1 MFESAE
7 LGHVT
12 SKEAYEELV
21 PGLRMELLD
30 AQFDMQQL
38 KAFAAV
44 VLVNGVDGAG
54 KGETVNL
61 LNEWMDPRHIVSH
74 AFDAPTEEE
83 RERPFMWR
91 FWRALPPKGKIG
103 ILFGNWYSE
112 PLRNRVFK
120 QTKKAEL
127 DQRLDE
133 INRFEAMLVREGV
146 LLIKFWFHLTRAAQK
161 QRLKALEKNAETR
174 WRVTERDWLFFKNY
188 DRFHNVAERMLRH
201 TSTGEAP
208 WIIVDGS
215 DPRYRSLLVGRTLLE
230 AIQRRLNAAEQKW
243 QPRVS
248 AAPLP
253 RAIDTRNLLNSLELD
268 RALGKS
274 DYQAALL
281 RLQGRLALLTRS
293 SRFANRSVVL
303 AFEGVDAAGKGGTIR
318 RLTAAL
324 DTRQYRVIPVAA
336 PSEEELAQP
345 YLWRF
350 WRQLPRQGKFIIFD
364 RSWYGRVLVERVE
377 GFCSEADWMRAYGE
391 INDFEDQLI
400 EAGAVVV
407 KFWLSIGKDEQLA
420 RFKAREA
427 EPHKRYKITPE
438 DWRNRERWDD
448 YEHAV
453 CDMIDRTSTEA
464 APWTLVEANNKYYAR
479 IKVLETV
486 CERIEAA
493 LG

>member
-12 SKEAYEELV
+12 DKAEYEALV
-21 PGLRMELLD
+21 PLLRTELLD
-30 AQFDMQQL
+30 AQFDLQQL
-38 KAFAAV
+38 KDFAVV

-74 AFDAPTEEE
+74 AFDAATEEE

-103 ILFGNWYSE
+103 ILFGNWYTE

-133 INRFEAMLVREGV
+133 INRFETMLVREGV
-146 LLIKFWFHLTRAAQK
+146 LLIKLWFHLTRDAQK
-161 QRLKALEKNAETR
+161 KRLKSLEKNPETS
-174 WRVTERDWLFFKNY
+174 WRVTKRDWLFFEHY
-188 DRFHNVAERMLRH
+188 DRFHDVAERVLRH
-201 TSTGEAP
+201 TSSGHAP

-215 DPRYRSLLVGRTLLE
+215 DQRYRSLLVARTLLE
-230 AIQRRLNAAEQKW
+230 ALQRRLQASEQHW
-243 QPRVS
+243 QPRAS

-253 RAIDTRNLLNSLELD
+253 PAIDSRNLLNSLDLEQALD
-268 RALGKS
+268 KS
-274 DYQAALL
+274 DYQAALA
-281 RLQGRLALLTRS
+281 RLQGRLAHLSRS
-293 SRFANRSVVL
+293 SKFARRSVVL
-303 AFEGVDAAGKGGTIR
+303 AFEGVDAAGKGGAIR

-324 DTRQYRVIPVAA
+324 DARQYRVIPVAA
-336 PSEEELAQP
+336 PSQEEAAQP

-350 WRQLPRQGKFIIFD
+350 WRQLPRQGKFVIFD

-377 GFCSEADWMRAYGE
+377 GFCSEADWMRAYAE

-407 KFWLSIGKDEQLA
+407 KFWLTISRDEQLR
-420 RFKAREA
+420 RFEEREA

-448 YEHAV
+448 YERAV
-453 CDMIDRTSTEA
+453 CDMIDRTSTES
-464 APWTLVEANNKYYAR
+464 APWTLIEANNKYHAR

-486 CERIEAA
+486 CDRLEAA
-493 LG
+493 LD

>member
-12 SKEAYEELV
+12 TKAEYEVLV
-21 PGLRMELLD
+21 PQLRTALLD
-30 AQFDMQQL
+30 AQFDLQQL
-38 KAFAAV
+38 KEFAV
-44 VLVNGVDGAG
+44 VLLVNGVDGAG

-74 AFDAPTEEE
+74 AFEAPTEEE

-103 ILFGNWYSE
+103 ILFGNWYTE

-120 QTKKAEL
+120 RTKKAEL

-133 INRFEAMLVREGV
+133 INRFETMLVREGV
-146 LLIKFWFHLTRAAQK
+146 LLIKLWFHLTREAQK
-161 QRLKALEKNAETR
+161 QRLKSLEKNPETR
-174 WRVTERDWLFFKNY
+174 WRVTERDWLFFENY
-188 DRFHNVAERMLRH
+188 DRFHSVAERMLRH
-201 TSTGEAP
+201 TSTGHAP
-208 WIIVDGS
+208 WIIVDGG
-215 DPRYRSLLVGRTLLE
+215 DQRYRSLLAARTLLE
-230 AIQRRLNAAEQKW
+230 AMQRRLKAAEQKW
-243 QPRVS
+243 LPRAT

-253 RAIDTRNLLNSLELD
+253 PAIDTRNLLNSLQLD
-268 RALGKS
+268 RPLGKA
-274 DYQAALL
+274 DYQAALAG
-281 RLQGRLALLTRS
+281 LQGRLALLTRLPE
-293 SRFANRSVVL
+293 FASRSVVL
-303 AFEGVDAAGKGGTIR
+303 VFEGVDAAGKGGAIR

-324 DTRQYRVIPVAA
+324 DARQYRVVPVAA
-336 PSEEELAQP
+336 PSEEESAQP

-350 WRQLPRQGKFIIFD
+350 WRQLPRQGKLVIFD

-377 GFCSEADWMRAYGE
+377 GYCSEADWMRAFGE

-400 EAGAVVV
+400 EAGAIVL
-407 KFWLSIGKDEQLA
+407 KFWLSISKEEQLR
-420 RFKAREA
+420 RFREREA

-448 YEHAV
+448 YERAV
-453 CDMIDRTSTEA
+453 CDMIDRSSTEN

-486 CERIEAA
+486 CDRIEAA
-493 LG
+493 LK